1 MKSHDVRVWGIRKR
15 PYKTPSYDVRWK
27 VGDAPPFSETFR
39 TKALADNF
47 RAKLLRAAQK
57 GEAFDTE
64 TGLPDSMAPAKASCT
79 WYDFARAYVAMKWP
93 HAAPNSRDSLNETM
107 TLVTTQL
114 LGDRPGRP
122 ADDVLR
128 RALRGWAFVVQAS
141 GEEDPPVDIANA
153 LRWVAKAS
161 LPLATLKNP
170 ADIRRVLDSLK
181 LKLSGAPAAA
191 ETVRRKR
198 AVLFNALAYAVE
210 LGELPENPVT
220 LVKWKPPKVTKEVDR
235 RVVVNPRQAR
245 ELLAAV
251 SYVGGY
257 RRARGR
263 RMVALFAC
271 MYFGGLRPAEA
282 VALRRPD
289 CTLPKT
295 GWGSLILEKT
305 RPTVGKRWTG
315 TGEVHD
321 NRGLKNRPANETRI
335 VPIPPRLVRML
346 LAHIE
351 EFGTAED
358 GRLFANERG
367 GVVAST
373 TYWRVWDEA
382 RHLALTPEQVA
393 SPLAARPY
401 DLRHAALS
409 SWLNAGVDPTEVA
422 ERAGNSVEVLLS
434 RYAKCLDG
442 RQDIAN
448 HRIAELLGEGDGQE
462 DEHSHGVAAHSTL
475 PS

>member
-1 MKSHDVRVWGIRKR
+1 MKSHDVKVWSIRKR

-27 VGDAPPFSETFR
+27 VGDASPFSETFR

-47 RAKLLRAAQK
+47 RAQLLRAAQK

-64 TGLPDSMAPAKASCT
+64 TGLPDSMAPVKESLT

-128 RALRGWAFVVQAS
+128 RALRGWAFVLQS
-141 GEEDPPVDIANA
+141 EDEDAPPVDIANA
-153 LRWVAKAS
+153 LRWVGKAS
-161 LPLATLKNP
+161 LPLTTLKNP
-170 ADIRRVLDSLK
+170 AEIRSVLNSLK
-181 LKLSGAPAAA
+181 LTLSGVPAAA

-210 LGELPENPVT
+210 LGELPENPVA
-220 LVKWKPPKVTKEVDR
+220 LVKWKLPKLTKEVDR
-235 RVVVNPRQAR
+235 RVVVNPRQAT
-245 ELLAAV
+245 ELLGAV

-263 RMVALFAC
+263 RLVALFAC

-289 CTLPKT
+289 CALPDT
-295 GWGSLILEKT
+295 GWGSLILEKS

-321 NRGLKNRPANETRI
+321 NRGLKNRPSNETRI

-346 LAHIE
+346 RAHIE

-442 RQDIAN
+442 RQDVAN
-448 HRIAELLGEGDGQE
+448 RRIAELLGEDDDQGDAHGDG
-462 DEHSHGVAAHSTL
+462 T
-475 PS
+475 

>member
-64 TGLPDSMAPAKASCT
+64 TGLPDSMAPAKASRT

-114 LGDRPGRP
+114 LGDRPGRR
-122 ADDVLR
+122 LR
-128 RALRGWAFVVQAS
+128 RPRALRGWAFVVQAS
-141 GEEDPPVDIANA
+141 DEEAPPVDIANA

-181 LKLSGAPAAA
+181 LRLSGAPAAA

-220 LVKWKPPKVTKEVDR
+220 LVKW
-235 RVVVNPRQAR
+235 
-245 ELLAAV
+245 
-251 SYVGGY
+251 
-257 RRARGR
+257 
-263 RMVALFAC
+263 
-271 MYFGGLRPAEA
+271 
-282 VALRRPD
+282 
-289 CTLPKT
+289 
-295 GWGSLILEKT
+295 
-305 RPTVGKRWTG
+305 
-315 TGEVHD
+315 
-321 NRGLKNRPANETRI
+321 
-335 VPIPPRLVRML
+335 
-346 LAHIE
+346 
-351 EFGTAED
+351 
-358 GRLFANERG
+358 
-367 GVVAST
+367 
-373 TYWRVWDEA
+373 
-382 RHLALTPEQVA
+382 
-393 SPLAARPY
+393 
-401 DLRHAALS
+401 
-409 SWLNAGVDPTEVA
+409 
-422 ERAGNSVEVLLS
+422 
-434 RYAKCLDG
+434 
-442 RQDIAN
+442 
-448 HRIAELLGEGDGQE
+448 
-462 DEHSHGVAAHSTL
+462 
-475 PS
+475 

>member
-1 MKSHDVRVWGIRKR
+1 
-15 PYKTPSYDVRWK
+15 VRWK
-27 VGDAPPFSETFR
+27 VADKPPFSETFR

-47 RAKLLRAAQK
+47 RAKLLRAVQA
-57 GEAFDTE
+57 GEEFDTE
-64 TGLPDSMAPAKASCT
+64 TGLPDSMAPVKSSLT
-79 WYDFARAYVAMKWP
+79 WYDFACRYVAMKWP
-93 HAAPNSRDSLNETM
+93 HAAPNSRDSINETM
-107 TLVTTQL
+107 TLITTEL

-122 ADDVLR
+122 VDDVLR
-128 RALRGWAFVVQAS
+128 RALRGWAFVVQA
-141 GEEDPPVDIANA
+141 EEDETETPVEIANA
-153 LRWVAKAS
+153 LRWVEKAS
-161 LPLATLKNP
+161 LPIATLKEP

-181 LKLSGAPAAA
+181 LKLSGDPAAA

-210 LGELPENPVT
+210 LGELPENPLTAVR
-220 LVKWKPPKVTKEVDR
+220 WKLPKISKQVDR

-263 RMVALFAC
+263 RLVAMFAC

-282 VALRRPD
+282 VALRRQD
-289 CTLPKT
+289 CTLPEK
-295 GWGSLILEKT
+295 GWGSLILEKS

-315 TGEVHD
+315 TGAVHD
-321 NRGLKNRPANETRI
+321 HRGLKNRPVNETRV
-335 VPIPPRLVRML
+335 VPVPPRLVGILRQ
-346 LAHIE
+346 HVE
-351 EFGTAED
+351 TFGVAKD
-358 GRLFANERG
+358 GRLFFNERG

-382 RHLALTPEQVA
+382 RCLALTPEQVA
-393 SPLAARPY
+393 SPLAGRPY

-448 HRIAELLGEGDGQE
+448 CRIAELLGEDDE
-462 DEHSHGVAAHSTL
+462 DEEQEGSGD
-475 PS
+475 

>member
-1 MKSHDVRVWGIRKR
+1 MKSYDVRIWSIRKR
-15 PYKTPSYDVRWK
+15 PTKKASYEVRWR
-27 VGDAPPFSETFR
+27 VASTLPFSETFR

-47 RAKLLRAAQK
+47 RAQLLRAVQN
-57 GEAFDTE
+57 GEAFDSE
-64 TGLPDSMAPAKASCT
+64 TGLPDSMASVKPSLT
-79 WYDFARAYVAMKWP
+79 WYDFARAYIAMKWP
-93 HAAPNSRDSLNETM
+93 HAAPNSRDSANETM

-114 LGDRPGRP
+114 LDDRPGRP

-128 RALRGWAFVVQAS
+128 RALRGWAFVVQGAD
-141 GEEDPPVDIANA
+141 EEPPPVDIANA
-153 LRWVAKAS
+153 LHWVAKAS
-161 LPLATLKNP
+161 LPLVTLKNP

-181 LKLSGAPAAA
+181 LTLSGATAAA

-220 LVKWKPPKVTKEVDR
+220 LVKWKPPTVTKEVDR
-235 RVVVNPRQAR
+235 RVVVNPRQAG

-263 RMVALFAC
+263 RLVALFAC

-282 VALRRPD
+282 VALRRQD
-289 CTLPKT
+289 CTLPDS
-295 GWGSLILEKT
+295 GWGSLILEKS

-315 TGEVHD
+315 TGAVHD
-321 NRGLKNRPANETRI
+321 DRGLKNRPANETRV
-335 VPIPPRLVRML
+335 VPVPPRLVQML
-346 LAHIE
+346 RAHIE
-351 EFGTAED
+351 EFGTAKD

-382 RHLALTPEQVA
+382 RHLALTPEQAA

-442 RQDIAN
+442 RQDVAN
-448 HRIAELLGEGDGQE
+448 RRIAQLLEGHGDQE
-462 DEHSHGVAAHSTL
+462 DGHADG
-475 PS
+475 P